1 MKLLIA
7 LSFTLLTLST
17 YADSFRLKDSL
28 CGEIDP
34 FVIGDACVLSLE
46 ARGQHYIL
54 IADVDFMVS
63 LAEKELVRGDVYE
76 LEQGAIAAVSQRE
89 DRLMRQA
96 LTRSI
101 KFDKKT
107 KFFYLDDNSGLTLS
121 LQPKQTIQFSCAP
134 EYAGGDSYFST
145 MINFNGSL
153 TKQSGFSKLQNI
165 DFSYTVLD
173 GDDIWTR
180 GSFQA
185 EELTNYVNYR
195 PRVYTQHDKFSFTAN
210 DRNSFGYFDLIIP
223 KNISQDTTAFT
234 IYVIMTAIDDHYGDT
249 VAVECSVL

>member
-1 MKLLIA
+1 MKLLLTI
-7 LSFTLLTLST
+7 TLSLFSLVT
-17 YADSFRLKDSL
+17 LADSYRLKDSL

-54 IADVDFMVS
+54 IADEDFMVS
-63 LAEKELVRGDVYE
+63 LAEKELVSGDIYE
-76 LEQGAIAAVSQRE
+76 LKASAIAAVSQRE

-96 LTRSI
+96 LERTMQ
-101 KFDKKT
+101 FTKKT

-121 LQPKQTIQFSCAP
+121 LQPKQIITFSCAP
-134 EYAGGDSYFST
+134 EHAGGDSYFNT
-145 MINFNGSL
+145 LINFKGSL
-153 TKQSGFSKLQNI
+153 IKQSGFSKLQNI
-165 DFSYTVLD
+165 NFDYTVLD

-180 GSFQA
+180 GSFQTK
-185 EELTNYVNYR
+185 ELNNFVNYR
-195 PRVYTQHDKFSFTAN
+195 PRVYTNHDKFSFTAN
-210 DRNSFGYFDLIIP
+210 DRHSFGYFDLIMP
-223 KNISQDTTAFT
+223 KSITQDTVDFT